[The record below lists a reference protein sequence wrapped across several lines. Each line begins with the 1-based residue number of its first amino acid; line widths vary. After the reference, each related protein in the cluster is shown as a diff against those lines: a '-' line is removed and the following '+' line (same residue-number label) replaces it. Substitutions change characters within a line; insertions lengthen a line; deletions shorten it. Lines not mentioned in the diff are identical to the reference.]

1 MGIAEGLAQGF
12 ATALTPIN
20 IFYVLLGCI
29 AGTLIGAL
37 PGIGPPAGVAI
48 LIPLSFGMD
57 PTTAMILMAG
67 VYYGAMYGGTITSVL
82 VNVPGE
88 SSSVMTTLDGYQMA
102 LKGRAGPALGMAAM
116 ASFIAGTFSVVMLML
131 MAPPIA
137 NAALSFGPP
146 EYVGLLVL
154 GLTTLTTMVGRSQI
168 RGMLSA
174 LFGLMLAMVGLDA
187 ISGGGRYTYG
197 SLELL
202 DGIDFLPVAV
212 GLFGVAE
219 VLVSIERLVEL
230 KPMPAP
236 LRSLI
241 PTREDWKF
249 CLPPI
254 ARGSVVGFLIGV
266 LPGAGATVATFISY
280 GIEKRLARRRDEL
293 GTGIIEGVAAPE
305 AANNAST
312 GGAMI
317 PLLTLGLPGSG
328 TTAIMLG
335 ALVMLGV
342 TPGPLLFQQRPDF
355 VWGVIASMYIG
366 NVALL
371 ILNIAFVPA
380 FVWAL
385 RMPYTVLAPVILVLC
400 IVGVY
405 SVNYS
410 TFDIWIMFAMG
421 VVGYG
426 MRKLDFPAAPAVLA
440 LVLGQQLET
449 ALRQSLLM
457 SRGTLEIF
465 FTRPITATLL
475 LIALAVLVVPPV
487 LRRIRPD
494 IQRELVGGEEL

>member
-1 MGIAEGLAQGF
+1 MDIVQGLAQGF

-67 VYYGAMYGGTITSVL
+67 LYYGAMYGGTITSVL

-102 LKGRAGPALGMAAM
+102 LKGRAGPALGMAAF
-116 ASFIAGTFSVVMLML
+116 ASFIAGTFSIIMLML
-131 MAPPIA
+131 LAPPIA
-137 NAALSFGPP
+137 NAALAFGPP

-154 GLTTLTTMVGRSQI
+154 GLTAVTTLVGQSQI
-168 RGMLSA
+168 RGILSG

-197 SLELL
+197 SVELL

-212 GLFGVAE
+212 GLFGVGE
-219 VLVSIERLVEL
+219 VLVSIERLIDL
-230 KPMPAP
+230 KPMKAP
-236 LRSLI
+236 LRTLI
-241 PTREDWKF
+241 PTLEDWKRS
-249 CLPPI
+249 LSPI
-254 ARGSVVGFLIGV
+254 ARGSVAGFLLGV
-266 LPGAGATVATFISY
+266 LPGAGATVATFIAY
-280 GIEKRLARRRDEL
+280 GLEKRFARRRSQL
-293 GTGIIEGVAAPE
+293 GTGIIEGVASPE

-328 TTAIMLG
+328 TTAVMLG
-335 ALVMLGV
+335 ALIMLGI

-355 VWGVIASMYIG
+355 VWSLIASMYIG

-385 RMPYTVLAPVILVLC
+385 RMPYSILASVILVLC

-449 ALRQSLLM
+449 SLRQSLLI
-457 SRGTLEIF
+457 SRGSLDIF
-465 FTRPITATLL
+465 VTRPITVTLL
-475 LIALAVLVVPPV
+475 AIALAVLVVPPL
-487 LRRIRPD
+487 LRRFRPD
-494 IQRELVGGEEL
+494 IQRQLVTGEEI

>member
-1 MGIAEGLAQGF
+1 MDVIQGLAQGF

-20 IFYVLLGCI
+20 ILYVLLGCI

-67 VYYGAMYGGTITSVL
+67 LYYGAMYGGTITSVL

-102 LKGRAGPALGMAAM
+102 LKGRAGPALGMAAI
-116 ASFIAGTFSVVMLML
+116 ASFIAGTFSVAMLML
-131 MAPPIA
+131 LAPPIA
-137 NAALSFGPP
+137 NAALAFGPP

-154 GLTTLTTMVGRSQI
+154 GLMMLTTLVGRSQL
-168 RGMLSA
+168 RGLLSA
-174 LFGLMLAMVGLDA
+174 LFGLMLAVVGLDA
-187 ISGGGRYTYG
+187 ISGGARYTYG
-197 SLELL
+197 TLELL

-219 VLVSIERLVEL
+219 VLVSIERTIVL
-230 KPMPAP
+230 KPMAAP

-241 PTREDWKF
+241 PTGDDWRF
-249 CLPPI
+249 SLPPI
-254 ARGSVVGFLIGV
+254 ARGSVIGFLIGV
-266 LPGAGATVATFISY
+266 LPGAGATVATFIAY
-280 GIEKRLARRRDEL
+280 GVEKRFARRRAQL
-293 GTGIIEGVAAPE
+293 GTGVIEGVASPE

-312 GGAMI
+312 GGALI

-328 TTAIMLG
+328 TTAVMLG
-335 ALVMLGV
+335 ALIMLGV

-355 VWGVIASMYIG
+355 VWSVIASMYIG

-385 RMPYTVLAPVILVLC
+385 RMPYSILGPVILVLC

-405 SVNYS
+405 SINYS

-421 VVGYG
+421 LIGYG

-449 ALRQSLLM
+449 SLRQSLLI
-457 SRGTLEIF
+457 SRGSLEVF
-465 FTRPITATLL
+465 FTRPIALTLL
-475 LIALAVLVVPPV
+475 VIALAVLVVPPI

-494 IQRELVGGEEL
+494 IQRELIVGEEV

>member
-1 MGIAEGLAQGF
+1 MDIVQGLAQGF

-67 VYYGAMYGGTITSVL
+67 LYYGAMYGGTITSVL

-102 LKGRAGPALGMAAM
+102 LKGRAGPALGMAAF
-116 ASFIAGTFSVVMLML
+116 ASFIAGTFSIVMLML
-131 MAPPIA
+131 LAPPIA
-137 NAALSFGPP
+137 RAALAFGPP

-154 GLTTLTTMVGRSQI
+154 GLTAVTTLVGRSQI
-168 RGMLSA
+168 RGILSG

-197 SLELL
+197 SVELL

-212 GLFGVAE
+212 GLFGVGE
-219 VLVSIERLVEL
+219 VLVSIERLIDL
-230 KPMPAP
+230 KPMKAP
-236 LRSLI
+236 LRTLI
-241 PTREDWKF
+241 PTLEDWKRS
-249 CLPPI
+249 LSPI
-254 ARGSVVGFLIGV
+254 ARGSVAGFLLGV
-266 LPGAGATVATFISY
+266 LPGAGATVATFIAY
-280 GIEKRLARRRDEL
+280 GLEKRFARRRSQL
-293 GTGIIEGVAAPE
+293 GTGIIEGVASPE

-328 TTAIMLG
+328 TTAVMLG
-335 ALVMLGV
+335 ALIMLGI

-355 VWGVIASMYIG
+355 VWSLIASMYIG

-385 RMPYTVLAPVILVLC
+385 RMPYSILASVILVLC

-421 VVGYG
+421 VLGYG

-449 ALRQSLLM
+449 SLRQSLLI
-457 SRGTLEIF
+457 SRGSLEIF
-465 FTRPITATLL
+465 VTRPIAVTLL
-475 LIALAVLVVPPV
+475 ALALAVLVVPPL
-487 LRRIRPD
+487 LRRFRPD
-494 IQRELVGGEEL
+494 IQRELIAGEEI

>member
-1 MGIAEGLAQGF
+1 MDVLQSLAQGF

-20 IFYVLLGCI
+20 IVYVLIGCI
-29 AGTLIGAL
+29 AGTLVGAL

-48 LIPLSFGMD
+48 LIPLTFGMD
-57 PTTAMILMAG
+57 PTSAMIMMAG
-67 VYYGAMYGGTITSVL
+67 LYYGAMYGGTITSVL

-102 LKGRAGPALGMAAM
+102 LKGRAGPALGMAAN

-154 GLTTLTTMVGRSQI
+154 GLTMLTSLVGRSQI
-168 RGMLSA
+168 RGLMSA
-174 LFGLMLAMVGLDA
+174 LFGLMVAMVGLDA
-187 ISGGGRYTYG
+187 ISGGARYTYG
-197 SLELL
+197 TLELL

-219 VLVSIERLVEL
+219 VLVSVERLIDL
-230 KPMPAP
+230 KPMRAP
-236 LRSLI
+236 LRTLI
-241 PTREDWKF
+241 PTWEDWKF
-249 CLPPI
+249 SLPPI
-254 ARGSVVGFLIGV
+254 ARGSVLGFLIGV
-266 LPGAGATVATFISY
+266 LPGAGATISTFIAY
-280 GIEKRLARRRDEL
+280 GIEKRFARRRDKL
-293 GTGIIEGVAAPE
+293 GTGIIEGVASPE

-328 TTAIMLG
+328 TTAVMLG
-335 ALVMLGV
+335 ALVMLNV

-371 ILNIAFVPA
+371 ILNIAFVPL

-385 RMPYTVLAPVILVLC
+385 RVPYSILAPVILVLC

-410 TFDIWIMFAMG
+410 TFDVWIMFAMG
-421 VVGYG
+421 LVGYG

-449 ALRQSLLM
+449 SLRQSLLI
-457 SRGTLEIF
+457 SRGTLDIF
-465 FTRPITATLL
+465 FTRPITLTLL
-475 LIALAVLVVPPV
+475 LLALAVLIVPPI
-487 LRRIRPD
+487 LRRVRPD
-494 IQRELVGGEEL
+494 IQRGLVGGEEL